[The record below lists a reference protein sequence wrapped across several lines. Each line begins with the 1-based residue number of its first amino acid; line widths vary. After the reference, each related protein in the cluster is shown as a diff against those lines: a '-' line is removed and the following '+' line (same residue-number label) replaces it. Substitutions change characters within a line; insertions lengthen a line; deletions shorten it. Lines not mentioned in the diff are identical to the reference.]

1 MDDNTLAPSVLDLT
15 ADIIAAYVA
24 NNQIGADQVPALIAS
39 TYAALNSAG
48 TNQPAE
54 EPVEDMT
61 KTRAEIRKSITGS
74 HLISFIDNK
83 PYRSLKRH
91 LTTNGLTLAEY
102 KERYGLPADYPSTS
116 PEYSA
121 QRSALAKSLGL
132 GQGGRKPAAAAV
144 KPARKPRAKK
154 AAEA

>member
-1 MDDNTLAPSVLDLT
+1 MTVG
-15 ADIIAAYVA
+15 IVA
-24 NNQIGADQVPALIAS
+24 NYVSNNRVDPDQVGALIAS
-39 TYAALNSAG
+39 TYQALTTAG
-48 TNQPAE
+48 SNQPAE
-54 EPVEDMT
+54 DPAEDMT
-61 KTRAEIRKSITGS
+61 KTRTEIRKSITGS

-102 KERYGLPADYPSTS
+102 KERYGLPADYPSTA

-132 GQGGRKPAAAAV
+132 GQGGRKPTAAA